1 MWHRPDPPIY
11 ASLLVLLVH
20 TTHCS
25 LWVTGDGAASVPTQE
40 RAKTLR
46 LVYALGSFWSTC
58 KAQCFE
64 GTYKDSH
71 TGLAH
76 FEPQWDR
83 EPVCLAPV
91 ASHTRPD
98 MAPGT
103 ISSAIGR
110 MSIVGEFARVG

>member
-1 MWHRPDPPIY
+1 VRFFHV
-11 ASLLVLLVH
+11 A
-20 TTHCS
+20 HCS
-25 LWVTGDGAASVPTQE
+25 LWVTGDDAASAPTQE

-64 GTYKDSH
+64 GTYKDSD

-83 EPVCLAPV
+83 QPVCLAPV